1 MSLQGYLTL
10 QLQPCHTLIFV
21 SNIYSRR
28 GRGNSVVQEKKNCSS
43 SILIIKFFAI
53 FKVPKTVLKNTYYTV
68 NTLSKIKIN
77 LFYFYLGNGLKK
89 DIAKIPTDLSSA
101 WCQLLTGTFI
111 NVRPYWGI
119 YFHTEG
125 YIKLRNWKEKN
136 QTTLLFSSMLIW
148 EIIVR
153 LQKPKKID
161 SHILV
166 TKNGTTLNL

>member
-1 MSLQGYLTL
+1 M
-10 QLQPCHTLIFV
+10 
-21 SNIYSRR
+21 
-28 GRGNSVVQEKKNCSS
+28 
-43 SILIIKFFAI
+43 
-53 FKVPKTVLKNTYYTV
+53 PKTVLKNTYYTV

-89 DIAKIPTDLSSA
+89 YIAKIPTDLSSA
-101 WCQLLTGTFI
+101 WCKLLTGTFI

-153 LQKPKKID
+153 LQKPPTNGFPYLGNQKWYD
-161 SHILV
+161 TEPLTVFVSPTV
-166 TKNGTTLNL
+166 TAQELSVKN